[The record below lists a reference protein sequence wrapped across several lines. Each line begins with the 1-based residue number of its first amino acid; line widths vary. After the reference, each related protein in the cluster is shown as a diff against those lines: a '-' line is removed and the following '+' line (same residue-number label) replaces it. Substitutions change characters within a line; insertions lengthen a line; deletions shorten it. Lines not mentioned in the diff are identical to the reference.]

1 MKKIYTYIMVIV
13 FVLVSITSCVID
25 NGHYYEQKSRATVVC
40 ERTVDVIQDY
50 MIFVDMAL
58 MFNEYLKTE
67 NDYKPLVLASAM
79 KEWTVVAVEGNWS
92 VTLQGRQYIIYPDS
106 KPIDE
111 VGSVWRVTRVH
122 INYHPA
128 GGSETH
134 DLCYIRCSSENNY
147 EVELEGIITR
157 GLYGEDSY
165 SSGPVDMTV
174 KRVPQNDRFTLIYSV
189 GTSGEFS
196 VLDFYGGSSS
206 VGTVINRRVIVKY
219 TFEGE
224 CKKFDYGNMMKPVFT
239 YGEAEIKAGKA
250 EAAESEIDDIKLT
263 FSNIGGSYYPSMT
276 ITLNGERVDY

>member
-1 MKKIYTYIMVIV
+1 MKKIYTYIIVII
-13 FVLVSITSCVID
+13 LTSALLTSCVIESRH
-25 NGHYYEQKSRATVVC
+25 HYEMRNRAIVIC

-67 NDYKPLVLASAM
+67 DDYKPLVLASSM
-79 KEWTVVAVEGNWS
+79 KGWTVVAVEGNWS

-106 KPIDE
+106 KPVDE
-111 VGSVWRVTRVH
+111 VGSVWRVARAH
-122 INYHPA
+122 NNYPA
-128 GGSETH
+128 GGSETF

-147 EVELEGIITR
+147 EVESEGIINR
-157 GLYGEDSY
+157 ELYGDNSY

-174 KRVPQNDRFTLIYSV
+174 KRVPQNDRFTLVYSV
-189 GTSGEFS
+189 GASGEFS
-196 VLDFYGGSSS
+196 VLDSYGGSLS
-206 VGTVINRRVIVKY
+206 VGTATNRRVIVKH

-224 CKKFDYGNMMKPVFT
+224 CEKFDYGNMMKPVFT

-250 EAAESEIDDIKLT
+250 EATESEIDDIELT